1 MNDFLHKEINNQL
14 ENHSKIKSI
23 INENINTIK
32 KMIASFELD
41 GNVSEYWKAEIKGF
55 LYLFEN
61 YPLVYEK
68 LREHCYHITGV
79 KSYDYRDH
87 HFYFKKEFKQKFR
100 KLKNLDK
107 SNLFIEESSRLG
119 GFGFDIDGKLI
130 NIDTLKFYEFLIGLD
145 FVGFLEIFKKDTTK
159 TILEIGSGWGG
170 FAFQFK
176 KLFPKST
183 YVLVDLPHT
192 FLFSLNY
199 LKVHFPDKK
208 FLIIDDNLKDFNLA
222 EYDFVFC
229 PSNKIKLLNNQ
240 KIDLAINMV
249 SFQEMTSKNII
260 DYSEWLKINKVKYLY
275 SLNRDRSK
283 HNTELTTVTQELFK
297 YFNLS
302 YVYLLKEDYNKT
314 KKIITNDSKPT
325 IRNYVFKKHIS
336 YVLEESKKDIIK
348 EKLVRIINKI
358 SLKILKRKIIV
369 KKKTKINTYDY
380 RHLCCKLKD

>member
-1 MNDFLHKEINNQL
+1 MTNFLDEEIKNQT
-14 ENHSKIKSI
+14 ENHNKIKNT

-87 HFYFKKEFKQKFR
+87 HFYFKKEFKQKFL

-145 FVGFLEIFKKDTTK
+145 FVGLLEDFKENNAK
-159 TILEIGSGWGG
+159 TIVEIGSGWGG
-170 FAFQFK
+170 FIYQFK
-176 KLFPKST
+176 KLFPNST
-183 YVLVDLPHT
+183 NILIDLPHT

-199 LKVHFPDKK
+199 LKIHFPDKR
-208 FLIIDDNLKDFNLA
+208 FLIIDDNLKNFNLSD
-222 EYDFVFC
+222 YDFVFC
-229 PSNKIKLLNNQ
+229 PSNKINLLNNQ

-260 DYSEWLKINKVKYLY
+260 DYSKWLKANNIKNLY

-283 HNTELTTVTQELFK
+283 HNTELTTVTQELSK
-297 YFNLS
+297 YFHLS

-314 KKIITNDSKPT
+314 KKIVTDDFMPEIKDY
-325 IRNYVFKKHIS
+325 IFKKDIS
-336 YVLEESKKDIIK
+336 YVIEENEKNSIK
-348 EKLVRIINKI
+348 EKFATIINKTSI
-358 SLKILKRKIIV
+358 KILKRKIFV
-369 KKKTKINTYDY
+369 KNKTKISTYDY
-380 RHLCCKLKD
+380 RHLYCKLRD